1 MLIYNLSL
9 HSNSMFFSILE
20 DFEDKVLDLSDYNED
35 ETKAFLADIAEVRPI
50 DIELLKGQISLA
62 DGKQEIESDKKP
74 NEKPDA
80 NTKKRKNSSQG
91 NTIKFDIRL
100 IFMFLVEQPVAKKL
114 CSQTKSS
121 PLYLKTTS
129 VKDFQR
135 LMLVNGSDKQLKVNQ
150 DCVEI
155 IFDNPQLWIEV
166 DFNTVCRHDFAIAAS
181 LLPQKWI
188 DGDGIDE
195 ILTHVLQTEKL
206 SHICIVPNW
215 LPSMNHVLSDNLPS
229 NRSTATVF
237 LHACN
242 IRNNHWIAF
251 VYYKER
257 KSLIIFDSM
266 DNGSSI
272 DKYLKEIILF
282 VWMLNTILKVSVP
295 WDVVDKVTHKG
306 PNKSTRSNTDLFR

>member
-1 MLIYNLSL
+1 M
-9 HSNSMFFSILE
+9 
-20 DFEDKVLDLSDYNED
+20 
-35 ETKAFLADIAEVRPI
+35 P
-50 DIELLKGQISLA
+50 
-62 DGKQEIESDKKP
+62 
-74 NEKPDA
+74 
-80 NTKKRKNSSQG
+80 
-91 NTIKFDIRL
+91 
-100 IFMFLVEQPVAKKL
+100 KKL

-121 PLYLKTTS
+121 SPVLKTIS
-129 VKDFQR
+129 VTDFQR
-135 LMLVNGSDKQLKVNQ
+135 LLQTNDSDKQLKENQ
-150 DCVEI
+150 DCVEL
-155 IFDNPQLWIEV
+155 IFDNPQLWTEV
-166 DFNTVCRHDFAIAAS
+166 GINTLSRQDFAIAAS

-195 ILTHVLQTEKL
+195 ILTHLLQIEKL
-206 SHICIVPNW
+206 THICIVPNW

-251 VYYKER
+251 VYHKER

-266 DNGSSI
+266 DNGSSF
-272 DKYLKEIILF
+272 DKYMKEIILF

-295 WDVVDKVTHKG
+295 WDVADKVTHKA